1 MRPAGRLLLAL
12 LLAAH
17 PAAALPPADGYGRHL
32 PVRLPAPGDAEAARR
47 AAVDCETP
55 ILAAERRYA
64 IPTGLLLAIAV
75 VETGRPDAHS
85 GPRHAW
91 PWTVNAGGQGLF
103 FPDRTAAVAWVLA
116 AQKAGTA
123 SIDIGCL
130 QVNLA
135 AHPTAF
141 RSVADGFDPAL
152 NADFAARFLLSLFG
166 ETGDWQTAV
175 GKYHSRTL
183 ALARAV
189 PRPGGAAIR
198 PVGPV
203 GAIVRAVGGRAAGP
217 AAATA
222 AARLVRDP
230 AAANAPSS
238 PRRRHPGPSP
248 LPIATV

>member
-183 ALARAV
+183 ALAVPYRDQVGRQYARSDLSERLFVQSVVAQRARLLQQLRLAWSATL
-189 PRPGGAAIR
+189 PP
-198 PVGPV
+198 PTP
-203 GAIVRAVGGRAAGP
+203 P
-217 AAATA
+217 AAPVDDTP
-222 AARLVRDP
+222 ARHFP
-230 AAANAPSS
+230 
-238 PRRRHPGPSP
+238 
-248 LPIATV
+248 